1 MDKKHIYNNWLG
13 KKRQT
18 EVAASFSDRV
28 MNRIYEQK
36 PNWFDIQ
43 SIIEIISAHPIIK
56 NGLIATGAILG
67 FVRITYVVTM
77 FLSKGVL
84 NG

>member
-1 MDKKHIYNNWLG
+1 MDKKHIYNNWLE

-36 PNWFDIQ
+36 PNWFDVQ
-43 SIIEIISAHPIIK
+43 YIIEIISAHAIIK
-56 NGLIATGAILG
+56 NGLIAVGAILG
-67 FVRITYVVTM
+67 FIRVMYMLLIA
-77 FLSKGVL
+77 LS
-84 NG
+84 